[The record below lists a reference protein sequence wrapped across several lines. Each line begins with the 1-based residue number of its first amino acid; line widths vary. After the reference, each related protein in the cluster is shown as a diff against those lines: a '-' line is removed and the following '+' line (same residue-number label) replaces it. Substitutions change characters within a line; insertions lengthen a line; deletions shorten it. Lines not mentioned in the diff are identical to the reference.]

1 MHNFNEKHLQ
11 VIESVGCR
19 YKICEG
25 SILKYQKRQDV
36 DAFVYDRQA
45 EKYLQVQWKASC
57 RYGGPKKSICNS
69 EYLGSADTS
78 VVNRASATANIK
90 LVQIHQLPQRHLYK
104 QITSWYRYIRHQKS
118 KSIIAPPIS
127 ITIHHKARKDYA
139 IQRIGVGFARRSWA
153 GVHSL
158 FLAWG
163 CRELNSNFMNQIH
176 FNILTKPPLKA
187 IV

>member
-1 MHNFNEKHLQ
+1 MQNLRRQYPQIPEKARCRCNCTWQAGWKVSASSMKSKLQ
-11 VIESVGCR
+11 IR
-19 YKICEG
+19 W
-25 SILKYQKRQDV
+25 
-36 DAFVYDRQA
+36 A
-45 EKYLQVQWKASC
+45 
-57 RYGGPKKSICNS
+57 KKSICNS

-139 IQRIGVGFARRSWA
+139 IQRIGVGLARRSWA
-153 GVHSL
+153 GLHSL

-163 CRELNSNFMNQIH
+163 CRELNSYQGN
-176 FNILTKPPLKA
+176 
-187 IV
+187 